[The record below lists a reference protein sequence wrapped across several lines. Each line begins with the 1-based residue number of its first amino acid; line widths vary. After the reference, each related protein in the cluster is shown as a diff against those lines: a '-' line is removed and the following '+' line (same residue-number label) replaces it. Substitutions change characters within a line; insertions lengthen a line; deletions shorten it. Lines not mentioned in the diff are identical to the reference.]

1 MPSRHFSATSQELCS
16 PLSYST
22 QAVASWCMRMPPQVS
37 VSSCMTVL
45 TTEQIPIT
53 ITEGPPAAEVS
64 VLLHGQP

>member
-1 MPSRHFSATSQELCS
+1 
-16 PLSYST
+16 
-22 QAVASWCMRMPPQVS
+22 MRMPPQVS

-53 ITEGPPAAEVS
+53 ITEGPPAAEVG